1 MLETIKR
8 HFGGGLPKLQQ
19 QHDALAARADWTPG
33 LANYFSQ
40 PLPDVDAL
48 VYQHDLLAF
57 DFETSGVDAGHD
69 QILSLGWV
77 GMTLDQIDVAASEEI
92 FVRHPEFVTADSA
105 VINHITP
112 QVLAHGVTLDEAMD
126 RLFGQ
131 LAGKIALVH
140 GACIE
145 RAFVA
150 QYMRE
155 RFAIEHFPCV
165 WVDTLQIEKQMTY
178 AGKTEC
184 GTSFQLND
192 VRTRYALPQYNAHSA
207 AIDALATAELFI
219 AQMKSLFKNH
229 PPKVSKIM
237 MP

>member
-1 MLETIKR
+1 MLNALKR
-8 HFGGGLPKLQQ
+8 RFGGGYHKMVK
-19 QHDALAARADWTPG
+19 QHQLLAARRDWPTG
-33 LANYFSQ
+33 LEHYFSQ
-40 PLPDVDAL
+40 ALPSPEAL
-48 VYQHDLLAF
+48 VYQMDMVAF
-57 DFETSGVDAGHD
+57 DFETSGVNASQD
-69 QILSLGWV
+69 QILSIGWV
-77 GMTLDQIDVAASEEI
+77 GMTMDHIDVAASEEL

-112 QVLAHGVTLDEAMD
+112 DVLSQGVMLDDAMD
-126 RLFGQ
+126 QLFNQ

-155 RFAIEHFPCV
+155 RFGVEHFPCV
-165 WVDTLQIEKQMTY
+165 WIDTLHIEKQMTY
-178 AGKTEC
+178 AGKKAP

-192 VRTRYALPQYNAHSA
+192 VRQRYALPQYTAHSA
-207 AIDALATAELFI
+207 AIDALATAELFT

-229 PPKVSKIM
+229 PPKLSKLIA
-237 MP
+237 P